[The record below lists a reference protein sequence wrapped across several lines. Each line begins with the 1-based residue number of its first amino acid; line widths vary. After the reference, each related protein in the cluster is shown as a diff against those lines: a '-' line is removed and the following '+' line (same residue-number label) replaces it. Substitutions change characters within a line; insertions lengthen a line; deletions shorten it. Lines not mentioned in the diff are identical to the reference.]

1 MMRLAIQEERL
12 CSIGKETHRVKIVLL
27 LFFYVL
33 LKSVWIWK
41 CLFPKHQN
49 KCRWI
54 HVFMHSLQHWYGPLG
69 VETFSNRRSLSSDT
83 GKPRASSARQEPP
96 AESHKDG
103 ADRYTVCVCF
113 LFVVYVYSFNLNIY
127 YACLVIIVFVSAS
140 SSLCLYVSL
149 SLSLPFSQL
158 WLKAYVWGKWTG
170 IDTLAKSSE
179 YLAKSSVQNSSNF
192 MKCSG

>member
-1 MMRLAIQEERL
+1 MRLAVQEERL

-27 LFFYVL
+27 LFFYEL

-83 GKPRASSARQEPP
+83 GKPRASSARQDPP

-103 ADRYTVCVCF
+103 ADRYTVCVCVF
-113 LFVVYVYSFNLNIY
+113 FVCCVCVFIQPKYLLCM
-127 YACLVIIVFVSAS
+127 ACNNC
-140 SSLCLYVSL
+140 LCVCLLVSL
-149 SLSLPFSQL
+149 SLCISLSLFHSR
-158 WLKAYVWGKWTG
+158 
-170 IDTLAKSSE
+170 SS
-179 YLAKSSVQNSSNF
+179 
-192 MKCSG
+192 G